1 MTENKKVTEKDIIAF
16 IVIISIIAL
25 GFFIYANF
33 IPKPLFKE
41 KPISIEAIEITGQ
54 EGLFDV
60 SQVLSA
66 LSGNIEIKSRTL
78 DYNSEEAKSLIETY
92 NIKTV
97 PALILKSKRINEIGI
112 DTSTFTINNNAAVFD
127 KSVPYLE
134 LSSGEIKGKVELIE
148 VYDPNCKDCA
158 SLSQYEKQFESLGI
172 MVKNYNA
179 IEYSSDQGKQLV
191 EENSLTFSP
200 SLLMSKEI
208 EEYWWIF
215 PQVKNALTETDKY
228 YVLKDPASP
237 YKDLSTGKVKGIVDI
252 IYLTDKSCED
262 CFDITNLKQSF
273 QSLGVFIDNEK
284 TIDISSSEGKNLIK
298 KYSITK
304 VPTVILSKE
313 LSTDYLQIKNVLEQV
328 GTFEADS
335 SYVFRELDQLNAKY
349 KEI

>member
-191 EENSLTFSP
+191 EENR
-200 SLLMSKEI
+200 
-208 EEYWWIF
+208 WIF

-284 TIDISSSEGKNLIK
+284 TIDISFSEGKNLIK